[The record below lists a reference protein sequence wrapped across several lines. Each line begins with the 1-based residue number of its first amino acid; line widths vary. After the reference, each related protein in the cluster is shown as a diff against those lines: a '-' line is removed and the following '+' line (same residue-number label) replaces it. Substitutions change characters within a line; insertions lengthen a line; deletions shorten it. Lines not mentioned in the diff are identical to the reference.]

1 VLNNSCRR
9 DEDARL
15 DEALELE
22 REALRRMHELRDKLT
37 EDDPY
42 RAILERHVGRLESAV
57 NQLDTL
63 ASGPLAW
70 LTQMNGS
77 DGDP

>member
-1 VLNNSCRR
+1 VTVLF
-9 DEDARL
+9 DGDGDARL

-22 REALRRMHELRDKLT
+22 RQALQRVYELRGKLT

-57 NQLDTL
+57 NQLEAL
-63 ASGPLAW
+63 AAGRLAW
-70 LTQMNGS
+70 LEDT
-77 DGDP
+77 